1 MAKATDIR
9 IREVSCDFEQ
19 HQYRTPLK
27 FGGVPTDH
35 CVLFNVQ
42 MTVETRDRKIGRGFG
57 SMPLGNVWAFPPRYV
72 PFDQSLAAMKTL
84 AAKAVAKLEGHQL
97 MAHPIDHSEV
107 LEPIFLQLAAEIS
120 DQMNLSVPIPKLCT
134 AVTTSPIDAA
144 IHDAFG
150 HANGINSYHGLS
162 AEFMNYDL
170 SHYLNSSQAGSVAGQ
185 FQAEMFKGKY
195 LDQYVLTAPQPR
207 MPLYHLIG
215 ALDPLTDEDISEQLN
230 DDLPETLPEW
240 IQADGLTHLKIKLNG
255 QDLDWDVDRLLSIE
269 AVTAET
275 QAKRGV
281 DHWYYSADF
290 NETCDDVE
298 YLLAFLEKIRSGQ
311 GNAFDRLAY
320 IEQPTDRDL
329 KSHPENKMHQVAEI
343 KPVVIDESLT
353 DLETFLLAREQGYSG
368 VALKACKGQS
378 QALLMGAA
386 AQEYG
391 MFLAVQD
398 LTCPGASFLHSA
410 GIAARVKGITAIEGN
425 SRQFCPSAN
434 DGWSE
439 QFPSIF
445 QITDGTVGTHVLT
458 GYGLGHNQD
467 NANHPS

>member
-1 MAKATDIR
+1 M
-9 IREVSCDFEQ
+9 C
-19 HQYRTPLK
+19 
-27 FGGVPTDH
+27 
-35 CVLFNVQ
+35 
-42 MTVETRDRKIGRGFG
+42 
-57 SMPLGNVWAFPPRYV
+57 
-72 PFDQSLAAMKTL
+72 
-84 AAKAVAKLEGHQL
+84 
-97 MAHPIDHSEV
+97 
-107 LEPIFLQLAAEIS
+107 
-120 DQMNLSVPIPKLCT
+120 
-134 AVTTSPIDAA
+134 
-144 IHDAFG
+144 
-150 HANGINSYHGLS
+150 
-162 AEFMNYDL
+162 
-170 SHYLNSSQAGSVAGQ
+170 
-185 FQAEMFKGKY
+185 
-195 LDQYVLTAPQPR
+195 
-207 MPLYHLIG
+207 
-215 ALDPLTDEDISEQLN
+215 
-230 DDLPETLPEW
+230 
-240 IQADGLTHLKIKLNG
+240 LNG
-255 QDLDWDVDRLLSIE
+255 Q
-269 AVTAET
+269 
-275 QAKRGV
+275 
-281 DHWYYSADF
+281 
-290 NETCDDVE
+290 
-298 YLLAFLEKIRSGQ
+298 SGQ
-311 GNAFDRLAY
+311 GDAFDRLAY